1 MCELVPLLQ
10 GEVTWARGRAVPEGP
25 SMPPAT
31 GWKVWRFPSTPPEG
45 LQEREE
51 EVGQEGMY
59 KNTPLRGQFEG

>member
-31 GWKVWRFPSTPPEG
+31 GWKVWRFPSTPPKG
-45 LQEREE
+45 CRRERGGGRARRD
-51 EVGQEGMY
+51 V
-59 KNTPLRGQFEG
+59 